1 MAVGAR
7 GVRFW
12 PRMGR
17 HVFEEEKKEAAQVV
31 DDLLKTAT
39 RKRLMDSPNDVDQAG
54 FPPGLSLCHGS
65 APDGQVIPDRPDPAP
80 PYTVG
85 GRWGTRTPD
94 PMRVKHVL
102 YQLS

>member
-39 RKRLMDSPNDVDQAG
+39 KKDAT
-54 FPPGLSLCHGS
+54 
-65 APDGQVIPDRPDPAP
+65 VIVVEHYRQ
-80 PYTVG
+80 
-85 GRWGTRTPD
+85 RW
-94 PMRVKHVL
+94 K
-102 YQLS
+102 